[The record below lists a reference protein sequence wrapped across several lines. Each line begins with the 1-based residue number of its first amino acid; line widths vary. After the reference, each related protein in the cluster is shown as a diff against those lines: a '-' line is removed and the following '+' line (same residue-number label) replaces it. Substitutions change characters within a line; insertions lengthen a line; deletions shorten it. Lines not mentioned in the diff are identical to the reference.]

1 MRLLI
6 GLRLLQTLDE
16 MEYRSL
22 TPTLSPSSAWVN
34 PIFFLDNLQSM
45 LSNLKNSMPGA
56 FRACRGA
63 FGAEGIS
70 KTRQGAYNDT
80 CMMLITGSMPQ
91 AVGKVRPHLTSTN
104 SNVLPELNR
113 KGQHFLHSE
122 GLSPSEGMQKIFSF
136 RTPRRAILKEYLS
149 FESPGNY
156 VFARIPEVRSRHKAL
171 LTPKSKAGFLEAI
184 RDRIFQGTMLPES
197 GMSGDCIPSD
207 SMIRSI

>member
-1 MRLLI
+1 MYDVDHRINAPGCWKSQATFDLHQQQCPA
-6 GLRLLQTLDE
+6 G
-16 MEYRSL
+16 
-22 TPTLSPSSAWVN
+22 A
-34 PIFFLDNLQSM
+34 QSKRG
-45 LSNLKNSMPGA
+45 SISFILKDLE
-56 FRACRGA
+56 C
-63 FGAEGIS
+63 
-70 KTRQGAYNDT
+70 
-80 CMMLITGSMPQ
+80 
-91 AVGKVRPHLTSTN
+91 
-104 SNVLPELNR
+104 
-113 KGQHFLHSE
+113 
-122 GLSPSEGMQKIFSF
+122 KIFSF